1 MNFRHISVVIMA
13 LALAGCK
20 SGGNTRSA
28 PSLTPT
34 QAAAQP
40 PRKNL
45 LEEVGDTTVRIV
57 QEPVRMVTPKK
68 ADPKHP
74 EVYEAP
80 EVTIVRRG
88 TWTDPVTTQPA
99 KP

>member
-1 MNFRHISVVIMA
+1 MARSVAGRA
-13 LALAGCK
+13 LLPARG
-20 SGGNTRSA
+20 
-28 PSLTPT
+28 
-34 QAAAQP
+34 
-40 PRKNL
+40 L

-80 EVTIVRRG
+80 EVTITRRG
-88 TWTDPVTTQPA
+88 TWTDPVTTTQPA
-99 KP
+99 HP